1 MDGSSRRDFL
11 LQSLSGV
18 ALASAGGFALA
29 ATGHAQ
35 AGDAPAR
42 IVLTRANND
51 SDLVFL
57 SGAAA
62 LDLYHRHPHVDRDE
76 ILPDDIGAQ
85 THMTLRNIYE
95 VLRVA
100 GLEWENVLS
109 LLRYQKDIGHTGEID
124 AVIAQYFDDWRPAM
138 SAVQIDSLSAP
149 SSLLEIEAIA
159 LMPTQ
164 TPAASQQ
171 ENRMTGLDVI
181 QTRPDLA
188 ETTIF
193 APGIRVAAGNDLIF
207 LSGITARP
215 FDDAPGF
222 AMPEG
227 FDAQAEM
234 ATRHIDAMLNQLG
247 AKKTDIVRIVTFYTR
262 DFNGRIMGRYL
273 EGWRPCSSA
282 IGIRALPVA
291 GAEVMYDLVISA
303 PSGG

>member
-1 MDGSSRRDFL
+1 MEGSNRRDFL
-11 LQSLSGV
+11 LRTLSGA
-18 ALASAGGFALA
+18 ALASTGGVAFSAS
-29 ATGHAQ
+29 GHARP
-35 AGDAPAR
+35 ADAPAR
-42 IVLTRANND
+42 AAITRADGD

-62 LDLYHRHPHVDRDE
+62 LDLYHRHPHVARDE
-76 ILPDDIGAQ
+76 ILPDDITAQ

-109 LLRYQKDIGHTGEID
+109 LLRYQKDIAHSAAVD
-124 AVIAQYFDDWRPAM
+124 AVIDRYFGDGRPAM
-138 SAVQIDSLSAP
+138 SSVQIDGLSAP
-149 SSLLEIEAIA
+149 SSLLEIEVIA
-159 LMPTQ
+159 LVPGHSATA
-164 TPAASQQ
+164 TQQ
-171 ENRMTGLDVI
+171 ESEMSGLDVI
-181 QTRPDLA
+181 QTRLELA

-193 APGIRVAAGNDLIF
+193 APGIRVSAGYDLIF

-215 FDDAPGF
+215 FDADAGF

-234 ATRHIDAMLNQLG
+234 ATRNIDSILSGIG

-273 EGWRPCSSA
+273 GGWHPCSSA

-291 GAEVMYDLVISA
+291 GAEVMYDLVIAA
-303 PSGG
+303 PARD